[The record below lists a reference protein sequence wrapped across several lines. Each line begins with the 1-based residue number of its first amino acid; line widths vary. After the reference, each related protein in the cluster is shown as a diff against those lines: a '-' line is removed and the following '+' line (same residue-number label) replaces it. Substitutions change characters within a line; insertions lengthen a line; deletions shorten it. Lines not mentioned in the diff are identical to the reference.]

1 MAAELFSVGWQFDF
15 SFAFQYL
22 LPRFGARSWACIQ
35 KLRDQHRSPCCSR
48 SGPRVF
54 VGQIYKQGYT
64 LGSVGL
70 EEFRRSFELVNFLE
84 SPQCI
89 RCGTYDS
96 SGQVPKAFP
105 SARFI
110 TV

>member
-35 KLRDQHRSPCCSR
+35 KFRDQHGPPCCPR
-48 SGPRVF
+48 SGPGVSVR
-54 VGQIYKQGYT
+54 QIYKQGYA

-70 EEFRRSFELVNFLE
+70 EEFRRSFGPVNFLE
-84 SPQCI
+84 SPQRI
-89 RCGTYDS
+89 RCGTHDS
-96 SGQVPKAFP
+96 SGESSRSFRVDWIQ
-105 SARFI
+105 RG
-110 TV
+110 